1 MLRARASWRA
11 LLIHVPAL
19 PVGTSEPLRSRP
31 STAGPGL
38 CHPGRVPGPPGACP
52 VDPSSSHAGLAAHLA
67 VGALGPGLGAE
78 QPRPGGQP
86 RPRGPALPAFPVRC
100 RPLVAICGVASVL
113 APLGPPLAPTQAGAR
128 PPQRATAPSG
138 QPTRPGHRQAP
149 TRPVPTSRSPPNPL
163 SSPPSQGRAQFGGC
177 RDPIDSH
184 GVHTLGDSRPSPEAA
199 SSPGC
204 FPGGRRAAGGP
215 AWGSQG
221 RGGLRPVPIWE
232 QCGAPTRAGPGEK
245 VRLSLQRP
253 WDEGDPH
260 FMDLGARPV
269 RWPLSAQAV
278 HSWEDRGAPASPQV
292 THVYST
298 PSWVS
303 RADPELS
310 AKAHPAQDPGQS
322 WRQDLSPSAQ
332 PVCPGPPAQ
341 GRLTATDGRPGGPL
355 SPAVTAAAA
364 WHLLWIPLGAEASDA
379 AQPRGACLGASGDSG
394 ELRSS
399 HLIRRPTGAWV
410 GWWEG
415 GRRQSP
421 GPAQPEA
428 WSFLQAAPPHEGSL
442 TTLPDPCPP
451 NARASGGHRAC
462 RGQAKEPWGEA
473 EGSAPHT
480 LDHQC
485 RGPFP
490 PQPKLPKTGASGQSP
505 GLPGILRPI
514 TISSAATV
522 SPGPLGSR
530 GSSHNGGHC
539 LGQTPSL
546 LSSKTAFCKLAQRA
560 PDHQGPALS
569 KVKPAKAL
577 PDPSLQTSPVQG
589 SEELDRLPLGAL
601 ATAGQPCRTPAHA
614 LGRAREPAGVQL
626 QGWGSL
632 GWGGPVLALV
642 QRLSPPPPL
651 SGRFAIQCHNQSVLF
666 GGKGCGFWGSRGL
679 RPGTHAP
686 LMETPGLQHSSLAAQ
701 GLGPSSPTTARP
713 PSGG

>member
-1 MLRARASWRA
+1 
-11 LLIHVPAL
+11 
-19 PVGTSEPLRSRP
+19 
-31 STAGPGL
+31 
-38 CHPGRVPGPPGACP
+38 
-52 VDPSSSHAGLAAHLA
+52 
-67 VGALGPGLGAE
+67 
-78 QPRPGGQP
+78 
-86 RPRGPALPAFPVRC
+86 
-100 RPLVAICGVASVL
+100 
-113 APLGPPLAPTQAGAR
+113 
-128 PPQRATAPSG
+128 
-138 QPTRPGHRQAP
+138 
-149 TRPVPTSRSPPNPL
+149 
-163 SSPPSQGRAQFGGC
+163 
-177 RDPIDSH
+177 
-184 GVHTLGDSRPSPEAA
+184 
-199 SSPGC
+199 
-204 FPGGRRAAGGP
+204 
-215 AWGSQG
+215 
-221 RGGLRPVPIWE
+221 
-232 QCGAPTRAGPGEK
+232 
-245 VRLSLQRP
+245 
-253 WDEGDPH
+253 
-260 FMDLGARPV
+260 MDLGARPV

-278 HSWEDRGAPASPQV
+278 HSWEDRGVSHRGPEPLANPASHPRGPAPPCIRCQAPASPQV

-364 WHLLWIPLGAEASDA
+364 GHLLWIPLGAEASDA

-415 GRRQSP
+415 RRRQSP

-462 RGQAKEPWGEA
+462 RGRAKEPWGEA
-473 EGSAPHT
+473 KGSAPHT

-539 LGQTPSL
+539 LGQVGHRAAPPDQGLTGRWAVPAPAAPQAGQTVHSSNHSLPGQLASWGVTPV
-546 LSSKTAFCKLAQRA
+546 TNTPRRRA
-560 PDHQGPALS
+560 PGPLILWGWWEGPLWSAHAPHPRGS
-569 KVKPAKAL
+569 PRPARTC
-577 PDPSLQTSPVQG
+577 PSPVL
-589 SEELDRLPLGAL
+589 EA
-601 ATAGQPCRTPAHA
+601 
-614 LGRAREPAGVQL
+614 
-626 QGWGSL
+626 
-632 GWGGPVLALV
+632 
-642 QRLSPPPPL
+642 
-651 SGRFAIQCHNQSVLF
+651 
-666 GGKGCGFWGSRGL
+666 GCGVPDLGSV
-679 RPGTHAP
+679 P
-686 LMETPGLQHSSLAAQ
+686 
-701 GLGPSSPTTARP
+701 
-713 PSGG
+713 